1 MAKSVKENNNDK
13 LNDVARSFIEIA
25 LQAMVKATW
34 VQTNGYENTDGELV
48 KRIMEVTQSVGNLSR
63 EKQAQN
69 FKHCN

>member
-34 VQTNGYENTDGELV
+34 VQTNGYENAHTDLAQ
-48 KRIMEVTQSVGNLSR
+48 RLMDVTQSVGNLSR
-63 EKQAQN
+63 EK
-69 FKHCN
+69 